1 MASLT
6 GWNVRPC
13 RTAPSPDPCEFL
25 ATNEGVWVSSCR
37 GGLPPGS
44 PRDTLMRIDPITA
57 RVDYRVGLP
66 QFGGS
71 LTFAS
76 GRLWLARWVGNH
88 VEVEA
93 RDPATGQPTGT
104 VLRVRPG
111 PRQWIQLGFGQ
122 PVVFSSAGA
131 GSFWLTHVDA
141 NDVVR
146 LGIGG

>member
-1 MASLT
+1 
-6 GWNVRPC
+6 
-13 RTAPSPDPCEFL
+13 
-25 ATNEGVWVSSCR
+25 
-37 GGLPPGS
+37 
-44 PRDTLMRIDPITA
+44 MRIDPATGRA
-57 RVDYRVGLP
+57 SYVVPLERL
-66 QFGGS
+66 GGS
-71 LTFAS
+71 LALS
-76 GRLWLARWVGNH
+76 HGQLWLSRWVGNH